1 MKYAKIIL
9 PILLCAGILTA
20 CGKEASM
27 SEKDIAMVESIAESV
42 VSSMMAESKEAEKE
56 AEKAAEKE
64 AEKETQDATAST
76 DTAASTQAAAS
87 VSTPGNQEGAQ
98 TQTSST
104 QAATGQT
111 TPIGDGFAAEHGAL
125 KVDGTQLVDQYGSP
139 IQLYGMSTHGIAWF
153 PQFVSYDSFK
163 TLRDDWNTNCVRLAM
178 YTHEYNGYCSGG
190 DQEYLKSLVR
200 TGVDAATDLGM
211 YVIIDW
217 HVLQEQDPNV
227 YKEQSKAFFQ
237 EMSSTYANH
246 TNVIYE
252 ICNEPNGYATW
263 ESVKS
268 YAEEIIPII
277 RGNDPDAIIIV
288 GTPTWS
294 QDIDKAKGNP
304 LDAENIL
311 YALHFYAGTHKDVL
325 WNRMDSCIQNGLPVI
340 VSEFGMCDASGNGA
354 NDFESAKSWMNVIE
368 KYNVSF
374 FCWNLANKD
383 ESSSVFKAS
392 CTKTSDWTE
401 DDMNESGKWIRE
413 YFRSK

>member
-1 MKYAKIIL
+1 MKYKKWIL
-9 PILLCAGILTA
+9 PLLLCAGLLSA
-20 CGKEASM
+20 CGRSETM
-27 SEKDIAMVESIAESV
+27 SEQEIAAMESIAESV
-42 VSSMMAESKEAEKE
+42 AESVAESMMASLTEGQDAADEAKTTQESQA
-56 AEKAAEKE
+56 ANPSQAAE
-64 AEKETQDATAST
+64 
-76 DTAASTQAAAS
+76 
-87 VSTPGNQEGAQ
+87 
-98 TQTSST
+98 SS
-104 QAATGQT
+104 QPNSNPA
-111 TPIGDGFAAEHGAL
+111 PIGDGFAAEHGAL
-125 KVDGTQLVDQYGSP
+125 KLDGTKLVDQNGDD

-178 YTHEYNGYCSGG
+178 YTHENSGYCTGG
-190 DQEYLKSLVR
+190 DQDYLKSLVR

-217 HVLQEQDPNV
+217 HVLQDQDPNV
-227 YKEQSKAFFQ
+227 YKDQAIKFFE
-237 EMSSTYANH
+237 EMSEAYANH
-246 TNVIYE
+246 TNVLYE

-268 YAEEIIPII
+268 YAEEVIPVI
-277 RGNDPDAIIIV
+277 RENDPDAIIIV

-294 QDIDKAKGNP
+294 QDIDKAKADP
-304 LDAENIL
+304 LDFDNVL

-325 WNRMDSCIQNGLPVI
+325 WNRLDSCVQNGLPVF

-354 NDFESAKSWMNVIE
+354 NDFNSTESWFDVIE
-368 KYNVSF
+368 RYNISF
-374 FCWNLANKD
+374 CCWNLANKD

-401 DDMNESGKWIRE
+401 DDLNESGKWIRD